1 MAESRQVV
9 TVRLRD
15 KRSLEAVRDVAEENE
30 QLRDLLAHATE
41 FTFRPDYGPLNNE
54 FSDDPAGREAVVLSW
69 RGPSS
74 VEGGGPDRWAIL
86 HDHHWCWS
94 RSKRQ
99 FAYEPFP
106 SERDGA
112 FLADHRFTLDEAVAL
127 VPDILRGIEEV
138 RIPELKRML
147 EVRVARRADQ

>member
-1 MAESRQVV
+1 MTESREVV

-15 KRSLEAVRDVAEENE
+15 KRSLEAVRDVAAENE

-69 RGPSS
+69 RGPAS
-74 VEGGGPDRWAIL
+74 VEGGDPDRWAIL

-106 SERDGA
+106 SERDDA
-112 FLADHRFTLDEAVAL
+112 FLSDHRFTLDEAVAL
-127 VPDILRGIEEV
+127 VPGILRGIEEV
-138 RIPELKRML
+138 RIPGLKRML
-147 EVRVARRADQ
+147 EVRAARRAKR